1 MGEDDLCLPDGW
13 RRIYEGP
20 ESGKFHYLT
29 RAPQVKIRRRSEL
42 EAYQRG
48 GRYLE
53 MKVSDLNFGTK
64 VRNRKYAVA
73 GGDQSQ
79 VAMEEEKQL
88 LDSIDKNVE
97 TASRNEW
104 SFVGEEKEDS
114 TNVAIEENMMFGKE
128 CVEGNAIDK
137 KDLKLENERRKLEKA
152 VQKLT
157 LNKTEEIDHQ
167 KDLEDSAKLLNAAR
181 STFDRTDVEI
191 ENFSSLRAKLA
202 SSRNIQD
209 ILGTIRSC
217 PELQFTLSE
226 MEQSK
231 ILEQLLRVSSMSD
244 NPLLEF
250 PLDINTNHYAETI
263 AFALKHA
270 PNVLQLILKLSTKNE
285 KPIVES
291 DVVKLAV
298 MFSSLASTVSSK
310 NNALKKVKSISTK
323 NNGLTNAGL
332 DFLSQVGI
340 FESSRTWR
348 NDRDFLASIS
358 DSLLLSY
365 ARFSVPQVTFDNMDI
380 TISNVMHNM
389 TLPFLEF
396 ETVDTR
402 EFFKS

>member
-1 MGEDDLCLPDGW
+1 M
-13 RRIYEGP
+13 
-20 ESGKFHYLT
+20 
-29 RAPQVKIRRRSEL
+29 
-42 EAYQRG
+42 
-48 GRYLE
+48 E

-128 CVEGNAIDK
+128 CVEVNAIDK

>member
-1 MGEDDLCLPDGW
+1 MEMNVADLD
-13 RRIYEGP
+13 
-20 ESGKFHYLT
+20 F
-29 RAPQVKIRRRSEL
+29 
-42 EAYQRG
+42 
-48 GRYLE
+48 GR
-53 MKVSDLNFGTK
+53 K
-64 VRNRKYAVA
+64 VRNKNYAVA
-73 GGDQSQ
+73 GGVEAQNVVEQ
-79 VAMEEEKQL
+79 EEEQQQQL
-88 LDSIDKNVE
+88 ESTDSRVKS
-97 TASRNEW
+97 TSRNGW
-104 SFVGEEKEDS
+104 NLDIDEKWDS
-114 TNVAIEENMMFGKE
+114 TKIDIELEMMFGNE
-128 CVEGNAIDK
+128 QVEVSVTEK
-137 KDLKLENERRKLEKA
+137 KDSKLENERKKLEKA
-152 VQKLT
+152 VQNLT
-157 LNKTEEIDHQ
+157 LNKTEVIDHK

-181 STFDRTDVEI
+181 NSFDRTDVEI
-191 ENFSSLRAKLA
+191 NDFGSLKAKLA
-202 SSRNIQD
+202 SSRNIKD

-217 PELQFTLSE
+217 PELQLSLSE

-231 ILEQLLRVSSMSD
+231 ILEQLLRVSSLPD

-250 PLDINTNHYAETI
+250 PMDINNNHYAQTI

-270 PNVLQLILKLSTKNE
+270 PNVLQLVLKLSTKNE
-285 KPIVES
+285 KPILES

-332 DFLSQVGI
+332 DVLSQVGI
-340 FESSRTWR
+340 FESSRSWR

-358 DSLLLSY
+358 DTLLLSY

-402 EFFKS
+402 EFLKS